1 MRQALC
7 IWYSLL
13 SLLFVAGLSA
23 CNGNGP
29 QASEEDAPA
38 AVNRYVEGN
47 LTARIQSVQKS
58 MPRRGSEGFESPTS
72 EELDQWRTLIDTLIE
87 ADTTA
92 ADSLVEEHFPS
103 YAVIR
108 FTDVETEQR
117 YLLLQEAPSV
127 EKGWGLVVV
136 NTDPARNLAIEVP
149 HPVFDL
155 DTDREGSDA
164 FRRTDARVLI
174 VAGTH
179 RCSNREASPCDGT
192 SGVCDDGNYHVS
204 DMAHYT
210 EAPFQVTHEVFTQRF
225 PDMVAVNLHGN
236 GRDNCEDVFL
246 SNGVNDTTHV
256 SLRKL
261 ESALTERGVRVG
273 RPGNSSCPL
282 VGSTNV
288 QGRFT
293 NGSSN
298 PCTEEASSPEGTF
311 IHVEQRRAFR
321 EDPDAYDALI
331 QSLNAVFD

>member
-1 MRQALC
+1 MRSSAHILFYLLAL
-7 IWYSLL
+7 LL
-13 SLLFVAGLSA
+13 GIGLSA
-23 CNGNGP
+23 CSSNAP
-29 QASEEDAPA
+29 QSSEEESPST
-38 AVNRYVEGN
+38 VNRYVQGD
-47 LTARIQSVQKS
+47 LTSRIESIQNS

-72 EELDQWRTLIDTLIE
+72 EELDQWRTLIGTLIE
-87 ADTTA
+87 SDTTV

-103 YAVIR
+103 YAVVR
-108 FTDVETEQR
+108 FTDVETEQQ
-117 YLLLQEAPSV
+117 YFVLQEAPSV
-127 EKGWGLVVV
+127 EKGWGVVVV
-136 NTDPARNLAIEVP
+136 NPDPVRNLAIEVP

-164 FRRTDARVLI
+164 FRETDARVLI

-179 RCSNREASPCDGT
+179 RCSNREASPCDGST
-192 SGVCDDGNYHVS
+192 GVCDDGNYHVS

-210 EAPFQVTHEVFTQRF
+210 KAPFQVTHEVFTQRF

-246 SNGVNDTTHV
+246 TNGVDDTSHV
-256 SLRKL
+256 SLREL
-261 ESALTERGVRVG
+261 ETALAERGVRVG

-293 NGSSN
+293 NGSPN
-298 PCTEEASSPEGTF
+298 PCTEAASSPEGTF

-321 EDPDAYDALI
+321 EDPDAYGALI
-331 QSLNAVFD
+331 QSLNAVFE